1 MGFGWVVRRALG
13 LVVTLELLTAVG
25 DGHLR
30 FGLRG
35 LAVLAAALNAAALG
49 RPSSPRRAM
58 RSSLPASIRLR
69 LALMLA

>member
-35 LAVLAAALNAAALG
+35 LAVLAAALNAPLSG
-49 RPSSPRRAM
+49 
-58 RSSLPASIRLR
+58 
-69 LALMLA
+69 